1 MRRLIADRHNLRR
14 EDANVHYEAMA
25 KHLDKLTIRPT
36 SLHFDDGQSEL
47 SMEAIY
53 PWEGMYR
60 A

>member
-1 MRRLIADRHNLRR
+1 LIADRHNLRR

-25 KHLDKLTIRPT
+25 THLDKLTIRP
-36 SLHFDDGQSEL
+36 SRLHFDDGKSEL
-47 SMEAIY
+47 SMDAIY